1 MRTWFPFALFFV
13 LACGSSFPNQL
24 ARDDLQCPGNLIFTR
39 IDDRTQKVNGCGK
52 EVTYV
57 EVCDAEDK
65 CNWVR
70 DSEVRRT
77 QL

>member
-1 MRTWFPFALFFV
+1 
-13 LACGSSFPNQL
+13 
-24 ARDDLQCPGNLIFTR
+24 
-39 IDDRTQKVNGCGK
+39 
-52 EVTYV
+52 VTYV